1 MDYVK
6 KVVVLNQVEEGFS
19 ISQKRVSAIVR
30 IEIEGGV
37 ATLYLSAVNFSAA
50 KSGEYVLY
58 IIDENN
64 KLYSF
69 SLEKRPVS
77 ERKVFEVPPKID
89 GGFSAA
95 VFYVENDLPVMVAF
109 YKKENSDFNISKF
122 KKTVLEKILESKKKV
137 KSAPQEKLS
146 QPPVAEPLVQ
156 KEYNDEA
163 VATENYYLK
172 EDDFKEKLKIFEVI
186 DKENVRIQNELP
198 FGASEKKEKE
208 DENCGI
214 RLQNETNDFG
224 GKEYSK
230 EHPYY
235 DSAKAELEEILL
247 KFPSETR
254 LENNLPESRFVKITY
269 SQNKYYVVGIIKEQG
284 KEKYVCYGVPAKY
297 SAEPPKE
304 LKGFC
309 SFIPLSVFD
318 LSGDGYWMM
327 FQDAITGECVKK
339 D

>member
-6 KVVVLNQVEEGFS
+6 KVVVLSQVEEGFS
-19 ISQKRVSAIVR
+19 LSQKRVSAIAR
-30 IEIEGGV
+30 IEIEGGI
-37 ATLYLSAVNFSAA
+37 ATLYFSAVNFAAA
-50 KSGEYVLY
+50 KNGEYVLF
-58 IIDENN
+58 IIDENK

-69 SLEKRPVS
+69 NLEKRPVS
-77 ERKVFEVPPKID
+77 ERKVFETPPKID
-89 GGFSAA
+89 SGFSAA

-109 YKKENSDFNISKF
+109 FGKDVNNLNMSSF
-122 KKTVLEKILESKKKV
+122 KKIVLEKYLEAKKKT
-137 KSAPQEKLS
+137 KSIIKEQETILKETEVNK
-146 QPPVAEPLVQ
+146 Q
-156 KEYNDEA
+156 EYNDEA

-172 EDDFKEKLKIFEVI
+172 DEDFKDKLKIFEVI

-198 FGASEKKEKE
+198 FSASEKEKKEN
-208 DENCGI
+208 ENSGI
-214 RLQNETNDFG
+214 RLQNEANDFG

-235 DSAKAELEEILL
+235 DTAKAELEEVLL

-254 LENNLPESRFVKITY
+254 LENNLPESRFVKINY
-269 SQNKYYVVGIIKEQG
+269 SENKYYVVGVIKEQG

-318 LSGDGYWMM
+318 LSGEGYWMM